1 MGCATGR
8 PVAADLLRLT
18 GRLCSN
24 WGAGFDRYLGILVD
38 PFRRA
43 MLGAIQNLLAD
54 WLGFIPEEATASR
67 SHSPQSIRW
76 VAYHLERRDS
86 GVQPYSQR
94 ECDLLDLWAAVL
106 ESCGWWWPCENV
118 CVIAERATAVANLRR
133 GQLHCDHGPVI
144 RFRDGFS
151 LWYLHDVPV
160 PWWLVE
166 LPEGEIDPRWLVTIS
181 NLLLDLGDRRMRPY
195 LKMLNPSIGTWHVE
209 GVTPSC
215 TTVLEALAWRNG
227 TDQPPAKLT

>member
-1 MGCATGR
+1 
-8 PVAADLLRLT
+8 
-18 GRLCSN
+18 
-24 WGAGFDRYLGILVD
+24 
-38 PFRRA
+38 
-43 MLGAIQNLLAD
+43 MLGAIRNLLAD
-54 WLGFIPEEATASR
+54 WLGFVPEEAKASR
-67 SHSPQSIRW
+67 SHSPQSARW
-76 VAYHLERRDS
+76 VAYHLQRRDS
-86 GVQPYSQR
+86 SVEPYSQI
-94 ECDLLDLWAAVL
+94 ESELLDLWAAVL

-118 CVIAERATAVANLRR
+118 CVVAERPTAVANLRR

-181 NLLLDLGDRRMRPY
+181 NADVRREFIRKIGIDRVCYSLKAQCVDQYGNYELLLLDLGDRRRRPY

-209 GVTPSC
+209 GVAPSC